1 MAGMALEKLAGYRP
15 DIIFLDLNMPL
26 MNGRQ
31 FLQKVKQMKDF
42 RSIPVVILTTSS
54 DRESIV
60 ETRRLGATDFLTKP
74 DKLSGWE
81 KLLSKI
87 LKDPGLSSNAGRDDS
102 HE

>member
-1 MAGMALEKLAGYRP
+1 
-15 DIIFLDLNMPL
+15 

-60 ETRRLGATDFLTKP
+60 ETRRLGASDFLTKP

-87 LKDPGLSSNAGRDDS
+87 LKDPGLGSNAGRDDR